1 MLASGAALSVER
13 KTAELFGV
21 TSGSSIPFEPRNDE
35 VRRAIVLSGG
45 GARGAYEAGVLR
57 FVLGELPRRL
67 GWMPRFD
74 IYSGTSV
81 GAVHACHLAAMS
93 DDPEAGARSL
103 VEVWRNMSFSTV
115 YRFGVGDALGFSKTL
130 LGFLTGRAIGVGDD
144 KARLNGLLDT
154 APLEHLV
161 VEGIPWERLGQ
172 NRRAGHFLAVCVST
186 TEIATGRTVTF
197 VDHHDHTVPTWTN
210 DALHIARPA
219 RLAPEHALASAA
231 IPFLF
236 PAVRIGE
243 TYYCDG
249 SLRQQTP
256 LAPALR
262 LGSNRVLVVGLR
274 HGRAPSLDDPLAAER
289 IERMHSAGFLFGKV
303 LNALLIDRL
312 EYDLSQMRVMNR
324 VLRAGVELWG
334 DDYLDRINV
343 QVKKERGLG
352 FRIVEDCL
360 IRPSEDIGSIAARHV
375 ERVRS
380 SPGRSWLG
388 SLAFSALTRGSPSNE
403 ADLMSYL
410 LFDGEYAAELIEL
423 GYRDAEAMEADLVRF
438 FSS

>member
-1 MLASGAALSVER
+1 M
-13 KTAELFGV
+13 
-21 TSGSSIPFEPRNDE
+21 
-35 VRRAIVLSGG
+35 RRAIVLSGG

-67 GWMPRFD
+67 GFMPRFD
-74 IYSGTSV
+74 VYSGTSV
-81 GAVHACHLAAMS
+81 GAVHTCHLAAMS
-93 DDPEAGARSL
+93 DDPEAGVRQL
-103 VEVWRNMSFSTV
+103 VEVWRRMSFSTV
-115 YRFGVGDALGFSKTL
+115 YRFGVGDALGFSRAL
-130 LGFLTGRAIGVGDD
+130 FGFLSGRPVGVGDD
-144 KARLNGLLDT
+144 KDRVHGLLDT
-154 APLEHLV
+154 SPLEQLV
-161 VEGIPWERLGQ
+161 VDEIPWRRLRQ
-172 NRRAGHFLAVCVST
+172 NRRSGRYSAVCIST

-197 VDHHDHTVPTWTN
+197 VDHRERAVPTWTN
-210 DALHIARPA
+210 DTMHVAVPA
-219 RLAPEHALASAA
+219 RIAPEHALASAA

-262 LGSNRVLVVGLR
+262 LGSNRVLVIGLR
-274 HGRAPSLDDPLAAER
+274 HSRTPALDEPLAVER

-312 EYDLSQMRVMNR
+312 EYDLGQMRVMNR
-324 VLRAGVELWG
+324 VLRAGLELWG
-334 DDYLDRINV
+334 DDYLDQINV
-343 QVKKERGLG
+343 QVEKERGLG

-375 ERVRS
+375 GRVRA
-380 SPGRSWLG
+380 SPDRSWLG
-388 SLAFSALTRGSPSNE
+388 SLAFNALTRGAPSDE

-410 LFDGEYAAELIEL
+410 LFDGEYAAELIDL
-423 GYRDAEAMEADLVRF
+423 GYRDAEAMEPELFRF

>member
-1 MLASGAALSVER
+1 
-13 KTAELFGV
+13 
-21 TSGSSIPFEPRNDE
+21 
-35 VRRAIVLSGG
+35 VLSGG

-57 FVLGELPRRL
+57 FVLGELPQRL
-67 GWMPRFD
+67 GFVPRFD
-74 IYSGTSV
+74 VYSGTSV
-81 GAVHACHLAAMS
+81 GAVHSCHLAAMS
-93 DDPEAGARSL
+93 DDPQAGVRAL
-103 VEVWRNMSFSTV
+103 VEVWRNMSFSAV
-115 YRFGVGDALGFSKTL
+115 YQFGVGDAFGFSKTL
-130 LGFLTGRAIGVGDD
+130 FSFLTGNAVDASAGNT
-144 KARLNGLLDT
+144 RLHGLLDT
-154 APLEHLV
+154 APLERLV
-161 VEGIPWERLGQ
+161 VDGIPWRRLRQ
-172 NRRAGHFLAVCVST
+172 NRRAGRFSAVCVST

-197 VDHHDHTVPTWTN
+197 VDHHDQAEPTWTN
-210 DALHIARPA
+210 DVLHIARSA

-256 LAPALR
+256 LSPALR

-274 HGRAPSLDDPLAAER
+274 HARTPSLDDPLAAER
-289 IERMHSAGFLFGKV
+289 IERMSSAGFLFGKV

-312 EYDLSQMRVMNR
+312 EYDLGQMRVMNR
-324 VLRAGVELWG
+324 VLRAGIELWG

-343 QVKKERGLG
+343 QVMKERGPG
-352 FRIVEDCL
+352 FRVVEDCL

-380 SPGRSWLG
+380 SPGRTWLG
-388 SLAFSALTRGSPSNE
+388 SLAFRALTRGAPSNE

-410 LFDGEYAAELIEL
+410 LFDGEYAAELIDL
-423 GYRDAEAMEADLVRF
+423 GYRDAEAMEADLFRF
-438 FSS
+438 FSV

>member
-1 MLASGAALSVER
+1 MGSNAAL
-13 KTAELFGV
+13 
-21 TSGSSIPFEPRNDE
+21 PFEPRRED

-67 GWMPRFD
+67 GYVPRFD

-81 GAVHACHLAAMS
+81 GAVHSCHLAAMA
-93 DDPEAGARSL
+93 DDPQAGVDAL
-103 VEVWRNMSFSTV
+103 VEVWRRMSFSAV
-115 YRFGVGDALGFSKTL
+115 YRFGVGDALGLSRTL
-130 LGFLTGRAIGVGDD
+130 YSFVTG
-144 KARLNGLLDT
+144 KAADASEAKPRVHGLLDT
-154 APLEHLV
+154 APLEQLV
-161 VEGIPWERLGQ
+161 VDGIPWRRLRQ
-172 NRRAGHFLAVCVST
+172 NRRAGRFTAVCVST

-197 VDHHDHTVPTWTN
+197 VDHHDRAQPTWTN
-210 DALHIARPA
+210 DPLHVARA
-219 RLAPEHALASAA
+219 TRLMPEHALASAA

-262 LGSNRVLVVGLR
+262 LGANRVLVVGMR
-274 HGRAPSLDDPLAAER
+274 HARTTSLDDPLATER
-289 IERMHSAGFLFGKV
+289 IERMASAGFLFGKV

-312 EYDLSQMRVMNR
+312 EYDLGQMRVVNR
-324 VLRAGVELWG
+324 VLRAGLELWG
-334 DDYLDRINV
+334 NEYLDRMNV

-360 IRPSEDIGSIAARHV
+360 IRPSADIGAIAARHV
-375 ERVRS
+375 ARVKR

-388 SLAFSALTRGSPSNE
+388 SLVFRALTRGAPSTE

-410 LFDGEYAAELIEL
+410 LFDGGYAAELIDL
-423 GYRDAEAMEADLVRF
+423 GYRDAEAMEPELYRF
-438 FSS
+438 FSV

>member
-1 MLASGAALSVER
+1 M
-13 KTAELFGV
+13 T
-21 TSGSSIPFEPRNDE
+21 TSGSVPLEARSDG

-74 IYSGTSV
+74 VYSGTSV
-81 GAVHACHLAAMS
+81 GAVHTCHLAAMS
-93 DDPEAGARSL
+93 DDPEAGVRAL
-103 VEVWRNMSFSTV
+103 VEVWRKMSFSTV
-115 YRFGVGDALGFSKTL
+115 YRFGVGDAWGFSKTL
-130 LGFLTGRAIGVGDD
+130 LGFVTGRAVGVGENSD
-144 KARLNGLLDT
+144 RVHGLLDT
-154 APLEHLV
+154 APLERLV
-161 VEGIPWERLGQ
+161 VEEIPWRRLRQ
-172 NRRAGHFLAVCVST
+172 NRRAGRFSAVCISA

-197 VDHHDHTVPTWTN
+197 VDHRDRSVPTWTN
-210 DALHIARPA
+210 DEMHVAVPA
-219 RLAPEHALASAA
+219 RMAPEHALASAA

-243 TYYCDG
+243 TYFCDG

-262 LGSNRVLVVGLR
+262 LGSNRVLAIGLR
-274 HGRAPSLDDPLAAER
+274 HSRTPALDERLAVER

-312 EYDLSQMRVMNR
+312 EYDLGQMRVMNR
-324 VLRAGVELWG
+324 MLRAGVDLWG
-334 DDYLDRINV
+334 EEYLDRINV
-343 QVKKERGLG
+343 QVRKERGLG
-352 FRIVEDCL
+352 FQVVEDCL
-360 IRPSEDIGSIAARHV
+360 IHPSEDIGAIAARHV

-388 SLAFSALTRGSPSNE
+388 SLAFNAMTRGAPSDE

-410 LFDGEYAAELIEL
+410 LFDGEYAAELIDL
-423 GYRDAEAMEADLVRF
+423 GYRDAEAMEADLFRF

>member
-1 MLASGAALSVER
+1 V
-13 KTAELFGV
+13 GV
-21 TSGSSIPFEPRNDE
+21 TSSPSIPFELRSDG

-67 GWMPRFD
+67 GWIPRFD

-81 GAVHACHLAAMS
+81 GAVHTCHLAAMS
-93 DDPEAGARSL
+93 DDPEAGVRAL
-103 VEVWRNMSFSTV
+103 VEIWRKMSFATV
-115 YRFGVGDALGFSKTL
+115 YRFGVGDAYGFSKTL
-130 LGFLTGRAIGVGDD
+130 LGFLTGRATGAGDD
-144 KARLNGLLDT
+144 KARVHGLLDT
-154 APLEHLV
+154 APLAQLV
-161 VEGIPWERLGQ
+161 VEGIPWRRLRQ
-172 NRRAGHFLAVCVST
+172 NRRAGRFSAVCIST

-197 VDHHDHTVPTWTN
+197 VDHHDRAVPTWTN
-210 DALHIARPA
+210 DVLHVARPA
-219 RLAPEHALASAA
+219 RLTPEHALASAA

-243 TYYCDG
+243 TYFCDG

-256 LAPALR
+256 LSPALR

-274 HGRAPSLDDPLAAER
+274 HGRPPSLDDPLAAER
-289 IERMHSAGFLFGKV
+289 IERMSSAGFLFGKV

-312 EYDLSQMRVMNR
+312 EYDLGQMRVMNR
-324 VLRAGVELWG
+324 VLRAGIELWG
-334 DDYLDRINV
+334 DEYLDRINV

-352 FRIVEDCL
+352 FRVVEDCL

-388 SLAFSALTRGSPSNE
+388 SLAFGALTRGSPSNE

-410 LFDGEYAAELIEL
+410 LFDGGFAAELIDL
-423 GYRDAEAMEADLVRF
+423 GYRDAEAMEADLFRF